1 MNNLGF
7 NHFQLD
13 SNDVEKTREFY
24 EALGGC
30 VTQVMT
36 REDNWKGYHIR
47 LCDGVTVEVQPP
59 RLPETCGGWNGWD
72 HVAIEVD
79 SAEAVAAKIESLGGR
94 IEKKPSPNFLGS
106 QPIVNAVV
114 YGVDGEKL
122 ELIQTEEVPGSDKIR
137 RLSHVQLNSNDVD
150 ISKAFYEAAF
160 GAKELYPIME
170 KDGVTVK
177 GHMMEIVPGSVLE
190 IQPPRFPF
198 NGKNSAWNTIALEFE
213 DINEADRQIVA
224 AGGIHEVGPFK
235 GSMGTINI
243 YNIVDIGPDGE
254 HFELIQIID

>member
-1 MNNLGF
+1 MKNLGF

-13 SNDVEKTREFY
+13 SNDMEKTRAFY
-24 EALGGC
+24 ESLGGT

-36 REDNWKGYHIR
+36 REGDWKGYHIR

-59 RLPETCGGWNGWD
+59 RLPEMCGGWNGWD

-79 SAEAVAAKIESLGGR
+79 CAEVVAERIEALGGR
-94 IEKKPSPNFLGS
+94 IEKRPSPNHLGDLPVFNS
-106 QPIVNAVV
+106 VV
-114 YGVDGEKL
+114 YGVDGEKI
-122 ELIQTEEVPGSDKIR
+122 ELIQIDEVPGSDRII
-137 RLSHVQLNSNDVD
+137 RLSHVQLNSGDVEV
-150 ISKAFYEAAF
+150 SKKFYEDAL
-160 GAKELYPIME
+160 GARELYPIYE

-198 NGKNSAWNTIALEFE
+198 NGKTSAWNTIALEFD
-213 DINEADRQIVA
+213 DINEADKCIVA

-235 GSMGTINI
+235 GTMGTINI